1 MATEKPGNVSAQPRS
16 AISFE
21 EFVEVA
27 TSSALRAISKS
38 TGGADLKQLHWPIW
52 FGWVIGPGGPDI
64 LKGGGPQGGGPLG
77 GG

>member
-1 MATEKPGNVSAQPRS
+1 MADVKGGPSVQQPRS
-16 AISFE
+16 TISFE

-38 TGGADLKQLHWPIW
+38 TGGVDLKELRWPIW
-52 FGWVIGPGGPDI
+52 FGWIIGPGGPDI
-64 LKGGGPQGGGPLG
+64 LKGPQGGGPLG